1 MAKKA
6 TTNEVL
12 PVVPVRNMVMFP
24 GVVTNLR
31 VGRPRSLSAVEKALQ
46 GDRRLAL
53 VAQRR
58 AEVEEA
64 ASEDLYDAGVIC
76 EVRAAPG
83 ESADGVRIIVAGGM
97 QRCRIIEW
105 TQLVPYIAA
114 RVEPVEGTEE
124 EVPAALRKR
133 VKDLFAVLAD
143 PERQVLLSALPE
155 TMDLDGVIA
164 FYLDL
169 PVEDKQRFLAE
180 PSVLNRYR
188 MLLPVLEMES
198 EIARKG
204 RQIWR
209 TTREEFTEKD
219 RERYL
224 RERKEDIE
232 KQLAELEGKGTE
244 IPELRER
251 LKKADL
257 PDEARQ
263 EAEREM
269 ARLSRMTPGE
279 PEYAVAED
287 YLDWL
292 LSLPWHA
299 ATEAVVDLE
308 RARQVLDRD
317 HYDRAEVKERIL
329 EYLSVRKLNPGR
341 EGALLCFVG
350 APGVGKTSMGRSIAE
365 ATGRKLYRVALG
377 GIDDEAE
384 IRGHRRTYVGA
395 LPGCIIRA
403 MRRIGVANPVI
414 MLDEVDKLVSGLRGD
429 PTSALLEV
437 LDPEQNKAFVDN
449 YIAVPFDLSRVM
461 FIGTANTDDTIP
473 PALLDRLEVIEL
485 PGYTTEEKIEIARR
499 YLWPKQ
505 LDATGL
511 KGEALDISDDAL
523 ELLVEQY
530 TREAGVRSLEREIAS
545 ICRKLAKE
553 QMGGSYHYRRLD
565 KEGVPELLGP
575 PLYYAERSERLGRP
589 GVCPTLAVSWAGA
602 GLLLVEVMR
611 VEGSGKLIVTGRAGD
626 VLRESAA
633 LIFSYWKARAARY
646 GHDPGLFGKF
656 DFHVNFPSAER
667 PKEGTSLGLAIA
679 LAFASLLR
687 DTALP
692 ERMAALGEVT
702 LSGRVLPV
710 DRLAER
716 LAAAQRAGIAQIL
729 VPARNRADV
738 EGAHDRELP
747 PELKIAYVTTLEEAV
762 RIALPSAPLAVH

>member
-1 MAKKA
+1 
-6 TTNEVL
+6 
-12 PVVPVRNMVMFP
+12 MFP
-24 GVVTNLR
+24 GVVSSLR

-46 GDRRLAL
+46 GDRRLVL

-64 ASEDLYDAGVIC
+64 APGDLYDVGVIS
-76 EVRAAPG
+76 EIRAAPG
-83 ESADGVRIIVAGGM
+83 EAPDGVRIVVAGGM
-97 QRCRIIEW
+97 RRCRIIECA
-105 TQLVPYIAA
+105 QLVPYIAA
-114 RVEPVEGTEE
+114 KVEPVEEPAE

-133 VKDLFAVLAD
+133 VKDLFAVLAE
-143 PERQVLLSALPE
+143 PERQLFLEGLPE
-155 TMDLDGVIA
+155 TMALDDVIA

-169 PVEDKQRFLAE
+169 PVEDKQRLLAE

-188 MLLPVLEMES
+188 MLLPVLETES
-198 EIARKG
+198 EIARTG

-209 TTREEFTEKD
+209 TTRERFTEKD
-219 RERYL
+219 RDRYL
-224 RERKEDIE
+224 REQKEEIE
-232 KQLAELEGKGTE
+232 QQLAELEGKGSE
-244 IPELRER
+244 ALELRER

-269 ARLSRMTPGE
+269 ARLRRMTPGE

-299 ATEAVVDLE
+299 ATEAAVDLE

-317 HYDRAEVKERIL
+317 HYDRAELKERIL

-365 ATGRKLYRVALG
+365 ATGRKFYRVALG

-403 MRRIGVANPVI
+403 MRRIAVGNPVI
-414 MLDEVDKLVSGLRGD
+414 MLDEVDKLVGGLRGD

-449 YIAVPFDLSRVM
+449 YIAVPFDLSHVM
-461 FIGTANTDDTIP
+461 FIGTANTEDTIP

-511 KGEALDISDDAL
+511 KGESLEIAGDAL

-530 TREAGVRSLEREIAS
+530 TREAGVRGLERQVAS

-553 QMGGSYHYRRLD
+553 QMGGSYHYRRVD
-565 KEGVPELLGP
+565 KDGVAELLGP
-575 PLYYAERSERLGRP
+575 PLYYPERSEKFSRP

-602 GLLLVEVMR
+602 GLLLVEVIR
-611 VEGSGKLIVTGRAGD
+611 VEGTGKLIVTGRVGD
-626 VLRESAA
+626 ILRESTA
-633 LIFSYWKARAARY
+633 LIFSYWKARAAQY
-646 GHDPGLFGKF
+646 GYDPELFGKS

-667 PKEGTSLGLAIA
+667 PKEGTSAGLAIA
-679 LAFASLLR
+679 LAFGSLLR
-687 DTALP
+687 DTPLP
-692 ERMAALGEVT
+692 ERTAAVGEVT
-702 LSGRVLPV
+702 LRGRVLAV

-716 LAAAQRAGIAQIL
+716 LAAAQRAGIVHVL
-729 VPARNRADV
+729 VPARNRPDV

-747 PELKIAYVTTLEEAV
+747 PELRITYVTTLDEAV
-762 RIALPSAPLAVH
+762 RIALPSAQPAVH